1 MEVILSDIRTGRLNG
16 KVAIVTGAAS
26 GIGNATALIF
36 LREGACVVF
45 ADMKPPAE
53 ESLLGEHGGRA
64 LSVEVDVSN
73 EGSVADLVRRSVDR
87 FQRLD
92 ILVNCAG
99 VSFGKPE
106 VETSIEDW
114 ERVLKINTT
123 GTFLT
128 TKHVIPHMEN
138 SGGGSIVNIAS
149 IASQIGWAGY
159 GAYCASKGAV
169 RSFTKATAV
178 AHGKDGIR
186 ANSINPGVIETPMTA
201 KAIAE
206 NADRYKN
213 VSVLGR
219 FGVPADVAACCLFLA
234 SDEASFVTGSELT
247 VDGGRLAS

>member
-1 MEVILSDIRTGRLNG
+1 MTGARDGRLKG

-26 GIGNATALIF
+26 GIGLATGLRF
-36 LREGACVVF
+36 VREGARVVF
-45 ADMKPPAE
+45 ADLEAADENPLVAQ
-53 ESLLGEHGGRA
+53 HGGDA
-64 LSVEVDVSN
+64 LSVRADVTS
-73 EGSVADLVRRSVDR
+73 EESVRELIARTIDR
-87 FQRLD
+87 FLRLD
-92 ILVNCAG
+92 VLVNCAG
-99 VSFGKPE
+99 VALGKTE
-106 VETSIEDW
+106 TETSLPEW
-114 ERVLKINTT
+114 EKVLAINAT

-128 TKHVIPHMEN
+128 TKHVVPHMQR

-159 GAYCASKGAV
+159 AAYCASKGAV

-178 AHGKDGIR
+178 AHGRYGIR

-201 KAIAE
+201 GSISE

-219 FGVPADVAACCLFLA
+219 YGKPDDVANCCLFLA
-234 SDEASFVTGSELT
+234 SDEAAFVTGTELT